1 MGKLALV
8 TILLAG
14 VLAVGTAQATAPG
27 KNGRIAFRRYFTF
40 DRSWG
45 AVFTVNPDGT
55 DVRQVTH
62 PPKGIIDDQPD
73 WAPDGSLL
81 AFERC
86 PRESGSGPIG
96 GSGCSVYTVHPD
108 GTGLTRISMCPPGD
122 AAARCTDDSLPA
134 FSPDGR
140 SLVFGASNASSKVV
154 VTDLATHTQRVVVT
168 ATPNY
173 IVSDPQF
180 SPDGTRI
187 VFEKILRADGP
198 RALFTVDVSGAHVRR
213 LTAWTLDAGDNPDW
227 SPDGRWILFRTHE
240 LHDGKQSQIDVIH
253 PDGSGLR
260 QLTRFKQGAI
270 ATSSSFSPDGQSIV
284 YGSDGV
290 AGNAD
295 LYVMRADG
303 SGRHRVT
310 RTKTWESAPD
320 WGPRP

>member
-14 VLAVGTAQATAPG
+14 VLAAGTAQATAPG
-27 KNGRIAFRRYFTF
+27 KNGRIAFRRYFDETHT
-40 DRSWG
+40 WG

-55 DVRQVTH
+55 DARQVTH

-73 WAPDGSLL
+73 WASDGSLL

-86 PRESGSGPIG
+86 PRESGSG
-96 GSGCSVYTVHPD
+96 CSVYTVHPD
-108 GTGLTRISMCPPGD
+108 GSGLTRISLCPPGG
-122 AAARCTDDSLPA
+122 AAPRCTDDSLPA
-134 FSPDGR
+134 FSPDGL
-140 SLVFGASNASSKVV
+140 SLVFGAANNASSQVV

-187 VFEKILRADGP
+187 VFEKMLRADGP
-198 RALFTVDVSGAHVRR
+198 RALFTVDVSGAHGKR

-240 LHDGKQSQIDVIH
+240 RHDGKQSQVDVIH

-260 QLTRFKQGAI
+260 QLTRFKQDAI

-284 YGSDGV
+284 YGTNGV

-295 LYVMRADG
+295 LYVMRTDG
-303 SGRHRVT
+303 SGMQRIT

-320 WGPRP
+320 WGPHP

>member
-14 VLAVGTAQATAPG
+14 VLAAGTAQATAPG

-45 AVFTVNPDGT
+45 AVFTVNPEGT
-55 DVRQVTH
+55 DARQVTH

-86 PRESGSGPIG
+86 LGGQSR
-96 GSGCSVYTVHPD
+96 GSGCSVYTVNPD
-108 GTGLTRISMCPPGD
+108 GSGVTRISLCPAGGAPP
-122 AAARCTDDSLPA
+122 RCTDDSLPA

-140 SLVFGASNASSKVV
+140 SLVFGAANGASSKLVV
-154 VTDLATHTQRVVVT
+154 IDLATHTQRVVVT

-187 VFEKILRADGP
+187 VFEKILRSDGP
-198 RALFTVDVSGAHVRR
+198 RALFTVDMSRAHVRR
-213 LTAWTLDAGDNPDW
+213 LTAWTLNAGDNPDW

-240 LHDGKQSQIDVIH
+240 LHDGKQSQVDVIH

-270 ATSSSFSPDGQSIV
+270 VTSSSFSPDGQWIV
-284 YGSDGV
+284 SGTNGL

-295 LYVMRADG
+295 LYVMRTDG
-303 SGRHRVT
+303 SGMHPIT
-310 RTKTWESAPD
+310 RTKTWESTPD